1 MARSARRVWVAL
13 ALSAAGAAAFAPAPA
28 GGLRLRQA
36 SRDNQQPSA
45 PRPRKLAVQGPPPR
59 DSAHFR
65 RPAAAEGVSCLGA
78 LSLVDGA
85 LTLAEGASVM
95 SVLSALVTA
104 LLTAPFK
111 YFQACMGAHPIVT
124 ECVVAIGLYV
134 LGKMTSDKIN
144 GQNLAQK
151 RVLTKW
157 GILGF
162 CDGFFTGIWY
172 RYLETAFAGYAAVQ
186 KATAMTLLSSIFYS
200 PLYCV
205 GFLLLRSA
213 LEGQRPA
220 IIGARFKRDF
230 LPMCKASFS
239 TWGPF
244 NIVLFGVVPIH
255 QRLVVSMATH
265 YVYLVFLAMW
275 DSGFLQDFLSR
286 SRMFWRKTLAG
297 KGTGA
302 AAAKLRGAEL
312 TTGAVAVAAAVAKSS
327 SDGGSAQVEITDK
340 AAAVMVSPGFEGLM
354 AGVEDNMYPPE
365 SKVISSATII
375 SAAAAASA
383 ATTSTQAVTGAVTAV
398 TSEFT
403 EFGAPGPAAVPQPGP
418 PAAPPVAI
426 GAAATQA
433 VGAPPAVTD
442 AVEENEVIGDAGPRI
457 QTNPGSSQ

>member
-1 MARSARRVWVAL
+1 MTTVQGGRAPKVAHTGKERRDRRYVLSCAFCSHCVCGRHTDGDALCLPRLPRHVGLRCGHEYTCENVRLPVKRFWGLLSARATVPQKSIFL
-13 ALSAAGAAAFAPAPA
+13 
-28 GGLRLRQA
+28 
-36 SRDNQQPSA
+36 
-45 PRPRKLAVQGPPPR
+45 
-59 DSAHFR
+59 
-65 RPAAAEGVSCLGA
+65 SCLSC
-78 LSLVDGA
+78 LS
-85 LTLAEGASVM
+85 
-95 SVLSALVTA
+95 
-104 LLTAPFK
+104 K
-111 YFQACMGAHPIVT
+111 C
-124 ECVVAIGLYV
+124 
-134 LGKMTSDKIN
+134 
-144 GQNLAQK
+144 
-151 RVLTKW
+151 
-157 GILGF
+157 
-162 CDGFFTGIWY
+162 
-172 RYLETAFAGYAAVQ
+172 
-186 KATAMTLLSSIFYS
+186 LSSI
-200 PLYCV
+200 C
-205 GFLLLRSA
+205 
-213 LEGQRPA
+213 
-220 IIGARFKRDF
+220 
-230 LPMCKASFS
+230 
-239 TWGPF
+239 
-244 NIVLFGVVPIH
+244 
-255 QRLVVSMATH
+255 LVA
-265 YVYLVFLAMW
+265 A
-275 DSGFLQDFLSR
+275 GFLQDFLSR